1 MPAIGGRWLAVRV
14 MTFPLGCVDD
24 PPTCRECSA
33 VSACTGRRT
42 IDQVE
47 QGQGLAAGMLRPR
60 RAACWRK
67 VQTSILAA
75 RARLWMVWGWPPVG
89 LLEGCVWPPA
99 EGLARSDAVTSKGFL
114 RDGTVSGAGG
124 SHRGRDQIATRTGGQ
139 ASAQGDRPSR
149 NADVLRKIRSHVRLP
164 VMVRISTGHR
174 ESVAGVAGSSPAG
187 GTGLLVAASAPPT
200 SEISPAFPALSCPC
214 GGCRAARCRGI
225 RRPVPRV

>member
-1 MPAIGGRWLAVRV
+1 

-47 QGQGLAAGMLRPR
+47 QAKGRPPACCALGGPRVGGRSRRPHSLLGHVSGWSGGGLPSAP
-60 RAACWRK
+60 
-67 VQTSILAA
+67 
-75 RARLWMVWGWPPVG
+75 
-89 LLEGCVWPPA
+89 LEGCVWPPA

-187 GTGLLVAASAPPT
+187 GTTLLVAASAPPT